1 MCLFYFILFFL
12 NHLRSLDT
20 ASLTELC
27 ESICIAG
34 KLKKMRLLAG
44 FIFTTFF
51 SFFFFFLM
59 KEPCPLTFKS
69 LSLQRKT
76 ASLIDTW
83 EAVIT
88 LMKHRIKQL
97 YFFCPWFH
105 LLIWKYP
112 VLQQKRTLSCC
123 VLLSHSPAG
132 RCRNSGKR
140 PSTSSAPVAA
150 QWNTISSSHGFY
162 FKLQIYFATQKHSH
176 LPAQSCN
183 YSMAAINLSF
193 SQLKSMRIKAM
204 EILHILQYFC

>member
-97 YFFCPWFH
+97 YFFLSLVPPSH
-105 LLIWKYP
+105 LEIPCSPAEKN
-112 VLQQKRTLSCC
+112 T
-123 VLLSHSPAG
+123 VLLCPLI
-132 RCRNSGKR
+132 
-140 PSTSSAPVAA
+140 PQSSREM
-150 QWNTISSSHGFY
+150 QELRKKT
-162 FKLQIYFATQKHSH
+162 IYFISAGSG
-176 LPAQSCN
+176 
-183 YSMAAINLSF
+183 SMKYNIQQPRFL
-193 SQLKSMRIKAM
+193 L
-204 EILHILQYFC
+204 